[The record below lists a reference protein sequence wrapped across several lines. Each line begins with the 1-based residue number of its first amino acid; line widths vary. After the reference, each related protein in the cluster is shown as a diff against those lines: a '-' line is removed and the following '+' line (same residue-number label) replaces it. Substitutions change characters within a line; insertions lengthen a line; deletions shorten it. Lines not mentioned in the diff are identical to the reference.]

1 VREEV
6 STADD
11 GDSVR
16 KADGGAMLP
25 EELTSSP
32 GEGISAWLVI
42 PQVGKVPSGAPV
54 GKDVEEAQ
62 ELPVNPTR
70 GRHDAGQKSVGSARS
85 VGVGVTIPRHLGAR
99 RLLQEPVDIRVAQL
113 TVAPHVRE
121 MVAAELVCA
130 RTASTIACRRSS
142 RLASLMT
149 RSALPA
155 LPLGFCTEGICGAQW
170 TGPSC

>member
-1 VREEV
+1 MREEV

-11 GDSVR
+11 GEGVR

-32 GEGISAWLVI
+32 GEGIIAWLFI

-121 MVAAELVCA
+121 MVAAELVCV

>member
-1 VREEV
+1 M

-32 GEGISAWLVI
+32 GEGIIAGLVI

-70 GRHDAGQKSVGSARS
+70 GRHDAGQEGVSSARP
-85 VGVGVTIPRHLGAR
+85 VGIAIVIPRHLGAR

-113 TVAPHVRE
+113 PVAAHVRE
-121 MVAAELVCA
+121 MVAAELVDEGSVSNHMP
-130 RTASTIACRRSS
+130 TVMSESGGST
-142 RLASLMT
+142 
-149 RSALPA
+149 
-155 LPLGFCTEGICGAQW
+155 CTTPWE
-170 TGPSC
+170 